1 MLKTIKGKIVVYFT
15 VAFAVVIIAFLSV
28 FYIMNYRAQ
37 REQVLSGSRDNLEY
51 FQSNINRVL
60 ERCENLS
67 DNIYFNRNIAKVL
80 VREYELP
87 GGPNLDRDL
96 SAAIEDISTYL
107 EYDIISE
114 YATCIIVHGNNGK
127 TIRYGTDADYFAISP
142 LEEQAWFDENKN
154 NSEVRFLP
162 AIRSVSPF
170 TKSMQYIPLLR
181 REISLDSHKTIGWQ
195 MIGVSTSLIRDAL
208 ADYNFREE
216 DLLLVYDS
224 SGQCLYCSR
233 EGLSEEE
240 YTQILAETRNA
251 EGPGRI
257 NYVNYSGSR
266 WLPVRNVS
274 GYSGLTMVHLIDYRS
289 FRREFA
295 SLGRTVISLLIVMMV
310 GALLMTL
317 VLSNVL
323 TEPILRIIQ
332 ATTRISGGDFSPDP
346 ALESDDEIGSM
357 GKSINSLAANMAEMV
372 VRVREEERNKKELEY
387 RILQNQINP
396 HFVYN
401 VLNSIKVM
409 AQLQGADNIC
419 KLIDSFGGLLK
430 EVSKGVND
438 RVTVREEFDLAEK
451 FVFIH
456 KLRRK
461 GLIESSY
468 VIEPGCE
475 DCLVIKFLLQP
486 LLENAII
493 HGFEGKHGMG
503 ELIIEAHK
511 AGQNLELSILDNG
524 IGMTQEEIDALLE
537 GKTGKTGGYNSIGV
551 QNVQERIRMMYGEE
565 YGIHYSSVKGEYT
578 RVMVLVPLEYAE
590 ETVEVQDHV

>member
-1 MLKTIKGKIVVYFT
+1 
-15 VAFAVVIIAFLSV
+15 
-28 FYIMNYRAQ
+28 
-37 REQVLSGSRDNLEY
+37 
-51 FQSNINRVL
+51 
-60 ERCENLS
+60 
-67 DNIYFNRNIAKVL
+67 
-80 VREYELP
+80 
-87 GGPNLDRDL
+87 
-96 SAAIEDISTYL
+96 
-107 EYDIISE
+107 
-114 YATCIIVHGNNGK
+114 
-127 TIRYGTDADYFAISP
+127 
-142 LEEQAWFDENKN
+142 
-154 NSEVRFLP
+154 
-162 AIRSVSPF
+162 
-170 TKSMQYIPLLR
+170 
-181 REISLDSHKTIGWQ
+181 
-195 MIGVSTSLIRDAL
+195 
-208 ADYNFREE
+208 
-216 DLLLVYDS
+216 
-224 SGQCLYCSR
+224 
-233 EGLSEEE
+233 
-240 YTQILAETRNA
+240 
-251 EGPGRI
+251 
-257 NYVNYSGSR
+257 
-266 WLPVRNVS
+266 
-274 GYSGLTMVHLIDYRS
+274 
-289 FRREFA
+289 
-295 SLGRTVISLLIVMMV
+295 IVMMV

-551 QNVQERIRMMYGEE
+551 QNVQEHIRMMYGEE

-578 RVMVLVPLEYAE
+578 RVTVLVPLEYAE